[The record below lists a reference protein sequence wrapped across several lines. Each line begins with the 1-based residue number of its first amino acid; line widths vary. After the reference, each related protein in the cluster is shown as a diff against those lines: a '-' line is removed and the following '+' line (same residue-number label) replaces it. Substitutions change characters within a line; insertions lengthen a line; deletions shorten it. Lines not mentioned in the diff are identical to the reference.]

1 MATTEKVGILTHVD
15 QSGNMTV
22 LYPVTTIDAVDG
34 IEEMRAEIE
43 NTCKAYADSKHMTAQ
58 ITLAASKWSQTTPYT
73 QSVSVS
79 GLLSTDKPHYGV
91 VYTENWAAEKEAFA
105 FVDVLDT
112 VDGAVIF
119 TCIEEKPEA
128 DLTIQMEVNR

>member
-1 MATTEKVGILTHVD
+1 MNVTGI
-15 QSGNMTV
+15 
-22 LYPVTTIDAVDG
+22 
-34 IEEMRAEIE
+34 
-43 NTCKAYADSKHMTAQ
+43 
-58 ITLAASKWSQTTPYT
+58 
-73 QSVSVS
+73 
-79 GLLSTDKPHYGV
+79 LSTDRPHYGV

-105 FVDVLDT
+105 FIDVLDT